1 MATFRRRTRLFIAKK
16 FQIRYIALI
25 LIFMFATAIITGY
38 TVYYTTWIM
47 FGEKLAAVYPQGLL
61 LEIVDKVNTVLFLRL
76 IFLSPLV
83 ILIGLVLS
91 NRIAGPIYR
100 IHKFVKKV
108 HAGDYSEKITLREKD
123 ELQDLAAAMNSFV
136 AKLASDRDKRAE
148 GLDELARKVQD
159 LETRILASKPQ
170 GEEVA
175 LSLRAVMSEIRGLK
189 SL

>member
-1 MATFRRRTRLFIAKK
+1 MAMIRRRTRLFISKK
-16 FQIRYIALI
+16 FQIRYISLI

-61 LEIVDKVNTVLFLRL
+61 LEIVDKVNAVLLLRL

-100 IHKFVKKV
+100 IHKFVRKI
-108 HAGDYSEKITLREKD
+108 HAGDYSEKLTLREKD
-123 ELQDLAAAMNSFV
+123 ELQDLAVVMNSLV
-136 AKLASDRDKRAE
+136 AKLSSDREKRSLR
-148 GLDELARKVQD
+148 LDELAGKIED
-159 LETRILASKPQ
+159 LETQILATKPQ
-170 GEEVA
+170 GEELA
-175 LSLRAVMSEIRGLK
+175 SSLKTVMAEIRSLK